1 MNERKILLEIAI
13 EKNDRSSIHIC
24 DSTRQETFEL
34 FVQMEIAKKHILD
47 RIDKKDFLCEV
58 EDKGVK

>member
-1 MNERKILLEIAI
+1 MNKRKILLEIAI

-24 DSTRQETFEL
+24 DCTRQETFEF
-34 FVQMEIAKKHILD
+34 FVQMEIVRKHILD
-47 RIDKKDFLCEV
+47 RIDQKDFLFEV

>member
-1 MNERKILLEIAI
+1 MKERKILLEIAI
-13 EKNDRSSIHIC
+13 EKNDSLSIHIC
-24 DSTRQETFEL
+24 DCTRQETFEL

-47 RIDKKDFLCEV
+47 RIDKKDFLFEL